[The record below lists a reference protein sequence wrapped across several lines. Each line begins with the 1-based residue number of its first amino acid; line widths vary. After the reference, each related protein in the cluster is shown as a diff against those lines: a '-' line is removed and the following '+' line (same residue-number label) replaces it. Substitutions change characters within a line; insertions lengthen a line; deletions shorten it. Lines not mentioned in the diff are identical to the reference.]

1 MCELE
6 RPWRT
11 QANII
16 QATCHLESLE
26 KRLAV
31 LSVPGGQPVGPT
43 FDSAG
48 VIIEG
53 VVPVYNKALA
63 GANVSMSVCV
73 DRMVLNY
80 NAYKVGT

>member
-16 QATCHLESLE
+16 QATCRLESLE

-48 VIIEG
+48 VIVEG
-53 VVPVYNKALA
+53 VVPVYRKALA
-63 GANVSMSVCV
+63 GTNVSVCV
-73 DRMVLNY
+73 WIASCHGLWCL
-80 NAYKVGT
+80 